1 MIRIEELADLGI
13 QVINREDMKQK
24 IMVRGYLVFALILS
38 FLVQEVSIFSQEQNV
53 PVESNEDIKSQEFY
67 FGFTEAT
74 KLYLF
79 GNYSQAI
86 NLYQECLKLK
96 SNSAAIYYQL
106 AKIFMNSGATSLA
119 RENAKIAC
127 KLSGDNKWYLRE
139 LADIYQVEQKY
150 DSAIVVYLA
159 LLSLDEENVGV
170 IFSIAELYE
179 RLNEFKESLLYL
191 GIIDKKIGASKE
203 VSLIRYRIFEKSNE
217 NQLAIEQL
225 RKAYE
230 LSYHDYS
237 VTGMMAEFFRDN
249 GKQDSA
255 SKYYAKIYPAFKS
268 KPMVVFSFAEFLLE
282 NAKFDSARTILI
294 GAFKDQSIDNAN
306 KYGYFYKIIQDE
318 KSFNLTK
325 PILDSIVSVYYRSYF
340 DEISSISVYADIE
353 VRLGNCEKALSALRR
368 IISKDVSNYP
378 AFEQIILCYNALGK
392 TDSVFYYS
400 NQAIANFGEKPVP
413 YLFYG
418 LTKFLKGEYEE
429 ASIVFEKGLLL
440 TDNKA
445 LKLEFYSILADCYQ
459 KDNQFEKSVKTFDL
473 ALKIDG
479 TNLMIKNNYAYYLSL
494 RGENLVL
501 AREMSLYTVK
511 REPNNPVYLDTYAW
525 VLFKMNKLKT
535 AKKYIVRAISNK
547 GGNDK
552 DILTHYGEILVSL
565 KDYDQALIYF
575 KKAMEVGSD
584 DEMSDLKKR
593 IQEVE
598 LIRRD
603 Y

>member
-1 MIRIEELADLGI
+1 VDLVI
-13 QVINREDMKQK
+13 LVINKDDMKQK
-24 IMVRGYLVFALILS
+24 VLQRVYLLLALIL
-38 FLVQEVSIFSQEQNV
+38 LVQEVSILSQEQNV

-67 FGFTEAT
+67 FVFTEAT

-79 GNYSQAI
+79 GNYSQAV
-86 NLYQECLKLK
+86 NLYKECLKIK
-96 SNSAAIYYQL
+96 PNSATIYYQL

-127 KLSGDNKWYLRE
+127 KLSGDNKWYMQE

-150 DSAIVVYLA
+150 DSAIVVYQA
-159 LLSLDEENVGV
+159 LLNLDKENVSV
-170 IFSIAELYE
+170 IYSIAELYE
-179 RLNEFKESLLYL
+179 RLNKFKESLLYL
-191 GIIDKKIGASKE
+191 DIIDKKIGFSKE
-203 VSLIRYRIFEKSNE
+203 VSLIRYRIFERRNE
-217 NQLAIEQL
+217 NQLALEQL
-225 RKAYE
+225 KKAYE

-237 VTGMMAEFFRDN
+237 VTGMMAEFFRDH
-249 GKQDSA
+249 GKPDSA
-255 SKYYAKIYPAFKS
+255 SKYYAKIYPTYKS
-268 KPMVVFSFAEFLLE
+268 EPIVVFSFAEFLLE
-282 NAKFDSARTILI
+282 NAKFDSARAILI
-294 GAFKDQSIDNAN
+294 DVFKDQSIDNAI
-306 KYGYFYKIIQDE
+306 KYGYFYKIIQE
-318 KSFNLTK
+318 ERSFKLAK
-325 PILDSIVSVYYRSYF
+325 PILDSIVSVYYKSYF
-340 DEISSISVYADIE
+340 DEITSMSVYADIE
-353 VRLGNCEKALSALRR
+353 VRLGNCEKALIALRR
-368 IISKDVSNYP
+368 IVSRDVSNYP

-392 TDSVFYYS
+392 TDSVFYFS

-418 LTKFLKGEYEE
+418 LTKFQKGEYQE

-440 TDNKA
+440 TDNNA

-459 KDNQFEKSVKTFDL
+459 KNNQFEKSVATFGL
-473 ALKIDG
+473 ALKIDD

-494 RGENLVL
+494 RNENLKL

-511 REPNNPVYLDTYAW
+511 REPNNSVYLDTYAW
-525 VLFKMNKLKT
+525 VLFKMNKLNA
-535 AKKYIVRAISNK
+535 AKKYIVRAIGNN

-584 DEMSDLKKR
+584 DEINDLKKR
-593 IQEVE
+593 IEEVE